1 MACFLILSIISLF
14 IKTFK
19 VLKSLTVP
27 IFPSVVYRLCPFNYR
42 LVSGGCYG
50 GAGLWSGCVPAGRW
64 SLKCQAVPSG
74 TTGWCRKCLITVLA
88 SWQGLRTQQHGLK
101 QRPRA
106 PGCAQ
111 SSRAPGAGRL
121 LLSNCSME
129 PSEGAALL
137 SASRMV
143 PVATPLPVP
152 GALVPELEFSP
163 CPTDPEPKQSG
174 PVLSSMWAGMVWG
187 LCLAF
192 GGSCRPPPMKEKADF
207 TF

>member
-1 MACFLILSIISLF
+1 M
-14 IKTFK
+14 
-19 VLKSLTVP
+19 V
-27 IFPSVVYRLCPFNYR
+27 RLCPCWEVVPEVLGCSER
-42 LVSGGCYG
+42 HHGLVPEVSYYCV
-50 GAGLWSGCVPAGRW
+50 GL
-64 SLKCQAVPSG
+64 
-74 TTGWCRKCLITVLA
+74 LA
-88 SWQGLRTQQHGLK
+88 LWQGLRTQQHGLK

-106 PGCAQ
+106 PCCAQ